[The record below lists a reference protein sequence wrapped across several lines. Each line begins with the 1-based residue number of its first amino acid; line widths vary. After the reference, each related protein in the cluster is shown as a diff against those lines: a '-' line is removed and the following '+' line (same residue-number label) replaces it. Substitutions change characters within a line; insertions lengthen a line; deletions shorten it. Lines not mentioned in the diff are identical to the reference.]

1 MTKRIMGGFLL
12 RSYSWLH
19 APVAPASLTRVML
32 RWLDSVCAVRMVQR
46 GCNSSHTRL
55 RRTLLTIPNSAFA
68 DHLTSYQDA
77 PDICSRKLRREL
89 AAYGNNPPETRLDI
103 TVADLEDYR
112 GSHSHRKAPSL
123 FARKPS
129 EDY

>member
-1 MTKRIMGGFLL
+1 MSREVIVEFVGFEAGAHA
-12 RSYSWLH
+12 RVYSFT
-19 APVAPASLTRVML
+19 AREPFSEPRDFT
-32 RWLDSVCAVRMVQR
+32 
-46 GCNSSHTRL
+46 
-55 RRTLLTIPNSAFA
+55 LTISNSAFA
-68 DHLTSYQDA
+68 DHLISYQDA

-103 TVADLEDYR
+103 TVADLVDYR
-112 GSHSHRKAPSL
+112 STNSHRKAHSM